1 MVQGASLLAQGI
13 EAAAASMIPTTPK
26 AKEPWVFTPT
36 ARENIAT
43 AKNVSDAAL
52 TVTKSIVNGA
62 VAVASKVGEAVAT
75 QLESKSTKPGS
86 KRERGLK
93 FTSAVL
99 KAVGTLTESA
109 AKSGKLVI
117 GATGRSAA
125 DYLDHKY
132 GAEAGNVA
140 RDVARIGE
148 KVWVVYFDAMGIRR
162 AVLMAGTKSA
172 VHSLHDA
179 KAAAAAGAV
188 KGDGSVTFK
197 APDEKSPAPAATS
210 SAAAQPEQSL
220 SETMGPAIILGN
232 KVLVSL
238 ASAASSLAK
247 ASSEWVAANIQQP
260 PLPPREKS

>member
-1 MVQGASLLAQGI
+1 MEGRNRAPVTFSGDVL
-13 EAAAASMIPTTPK
+13 EIPYNTQRVMPWNQTPDHP
-26 AKEPWVFTPT
+26 EPPSAYVIANHVFFCDFTLEHT
-36 ARENIAT
+36 
-43 AKNVSDAAL
+43 
-52 TVTKSIVNGA
+52 
-62 VAVASKVGEAVAT
+62 VAVRRNMLGHSRARAQVHVGRPE
-75 QLESKSTKPGS
+75 G
-86 KRERGLK
+86 
-93 FTSAVL
+93 
-99 KAVGTLTESA
+99 VGTLTESA

-179 KAAAAAGAV
+179 RAAAAATPT

-197 APDEKSPAPAATS
+197 APDEKSPAPAAATTP
-210 SAAAQPEQSL
+210 AQPEQTL

-247 ASSEWVAANIQQP
+247 ASSEWVAANVQQP